1 MLLVSIKL
9 TDLDGRKQAATN
21 QYMDQARR
29 LSVAAGPIAGV
40 SWSVSSG
47 PAYAQH
53 YGSFLA
59 EALKLAAMTIC
70 SDVTVLQLCR
80 NVFAQLCDP
89 GVFGRTNQGVE
100 IPS

>member
-1 MLLVSIKL
+1 
-9 TDLDGRKQAATN
+9 
-21 QYMDQARR
+21 MDQARR
-29 LSVAAGPIAGV
+29 LSVAAGPLAGV
-40 SWSVSSG
+40 RWSVSSG
-47 PAYAQH
+47 PACARH

-70 SDVTVLQLCR
+70 CDVTVLQLCG

-89 GVFGRTNQGVE
+89 QVFGRTNQGVE